1 MYYILY
7 LSEVSVSLSYWLW
20 SYPQLSSCT
29 VVPKTGPRS
38 GADPRDLQKHIVHPD
53 TVVRRR
59 LKTHFYKSGYCCQ
72 AWTSMSDPI
81 WPLHMTPPV
90 LDKIPTGNLIGLR
103 YRWILFLS
111 QILTIP
117 GILSDTVSLRYSQPP
132 GLSTPGLPA
141 TALFNSVDALYVP
154 IEKRGEEI
162 RSCRCRFEHL
172 SQCHLTSIPSGWR
185 NRGFLFL
192 CPHIRESS
200 ARSGCFFPLS
210 VYPLELRAAM
220 NLSRCRYTKQWAC
233 ETHHGYTNLAAPSV
247 FYLYQN
253 VFRVLSMTSLFYH
266 ITYP

>member
-1 MYYILY
+1 MDRLY
-7 LSEVSVSLSYWLW
+7 LEEEDLYLFLDREDYRINLSRKYRKEVSYLVSIWSIGISIVLTLKLSITFFMY
-20 SYPQLSSCT
+20 SST
-29 VVPKTGPRS
+29 GNRSAKRGGPK
-38 GADPRDLQKHIVHPD
+38 
-53 TVVRRR
+53 R
-59 LKTHFYKSGYCCQ
+59 LAEAYSSPWHSSQTALYTHFYKSGYCCQ
-72 AWTSMSDPI
+72 AWTSMSNPI

-141 TALFNSVDALYVP
+141 TALFNSMDALYVP

-210 VYPLELRAAM
+210 VYPL
-220 NLSRCRYTKQWAC
+220 
-233 ETHHGYTNLAAPSV
+233 
-247 FYLYQN
+247 
-253 VFRVLSMTSLFYH
+253 
-266 ITYP
+266 